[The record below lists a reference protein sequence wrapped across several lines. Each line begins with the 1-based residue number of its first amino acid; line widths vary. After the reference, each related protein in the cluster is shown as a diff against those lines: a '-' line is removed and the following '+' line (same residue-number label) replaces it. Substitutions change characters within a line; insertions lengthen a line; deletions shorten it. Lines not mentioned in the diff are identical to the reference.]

1 MLCIKDIL
9 CILRGKDVLFVIHEG
24 LSRML
29 INDND
34 VLSQLCYLLLSY
46 LPKDTKSLST
56 GSK

>member
-9 CILRGKDVLFVIHEG
+9 CIFIKDVLFVIHEV

-29 INDND
+29 IND
-34 VLSQLCYLLLSY
+34 VLTQLCYLILSY